1 MAYPTIDA
9 PYGAKPINL
18 IGGQVFSGSTRNL
31 PISYNYGTAMYYGDL
46 VVLGTTGANAG
57 FIIPAPT
64 GASLTNTGKTIGV
77 FLGCYYTNPTT
88 KNRQYAQYYPGNVTA
103 GDITAIV
110 CDDPDTVFKMVAVTS
125 ASVATIASFPSAMVG
140 LNAFTNTPVGN
151 ANTGNSGL
159 GLLGVNT
166 STAAGSGGAFRILNL
181 VPDTQVS
188 TSATFVSTTTTS
200 FVVSGL
206 AVGQYIPVGTDIFQL
221 ANGQLQQ
228 LGVGANVATA
238 ITVTTTG
245 NTTLTLS
252 AAVTTTPSAGA
263 TIALVQS
270 PEVLV
275 KLNFGVH
282 SYYYT
287 A

>member
-1 MAYPTIDA
+1 MAYPIIDA
-9 PYGAKPINL
+9 PYGVKPVNL

-31 PISYNYGTAMYYGDL
+31 PIAYNYGTAIYYGDL
-46 VVLGTTGANAG
+46 VTIGTTGSNAG
-57 FIIPAPT
+57 FVTVSAT
-64 GASLTNTGKTIGV
+64 NTSLTNTGKTVGV

-88 KNRQYAQYYPGNVTA
+88 KQRQYAQYYPGSVTA

-110 CDDPDTVFKMVAVTS
+110 ADDPDQVFKMVAVAS
-125 ASVATIASFPSAMVG
+125 ASSNVVSSFPTAMLG
-140 LNAFTNTPVGN
+140 LNAVLNTPVGS
-151 ANTGNSGL
+151 ASTGNSGA
-159 GLLGVNT
+159 GLVAANT
-166 STAAGSGGAFRILNL
+166 TVAAGSGGAFRILNL
-181 VPDTQVS
+181 VPDTQIS

-206 AVGQYIPVGTDIFQL
+206 TVGQVIPVGTDIFQL
-221 ANGQLQQ
+221 VNGQLQQ

-238 ITVTTTG
+238 ATVSTTG
-245 NTTLTLS
+245 NTTLTIS

-263 TIALVQS
+263 TIVLVQS

-282 SYYYT
+282 SYYYG
-287 A
+287 